1 MQKFKLAPL
10 ALLVLSYSVFAQ
22 QIPSGGSQLQQI
34 PPTPTPEQPAPKLSI
49 EPRSVAASPAV
60 DTAKITVN
68 RLSVTGGRVY
78 SEAELLAFTG
88 FEPGSMLTLTELRG
102 MAAKIADHYHRNG
115 YFVAQAYLP
124 AQDIENGVVTIAVIE
139 GHYGKVILQNQSGL
153 SDDVA
158 NRILSGLNSGDTIAS
173 APLESRLLMLSDL
186 PGVSVKSTLVPGAAF
201 GTSDLIVE
209 LHPGKTISG
218 SIDADNAG
226 SRYTGEYRV
235 GATVNLNNMA
245 GLGDVASLRV
255 LTSGSGLSYA
265 RISYQVPFGKAVAG
279 IAYSYLTYSLGRE
292 FEHLD
297 ANGTA
302 EVATLYGGYSLI
314 RSRKTNLSAHLAL
327 DAKTFQDRID
337 AVNPPS
343 VTDKKVQALTASLI
357 GDHRDS
363 FAGGG
368 VSAFSL
374 AWTTGNLDIE
384 TPAARTIDAATAQ
397 TNGHYNKLGFNAMR
411 LQNVTDVVSLYGAIS
426 GQVASKNL
434 DVSEKMSLGGM
445 YGVRAY
451 PVGEAYADE
460 GYLMTL
466 EARLLL
472 PKFSQ
477 QMPGQVHLIAFAD
490 SGTVTIN
497 KNAWDSSIDNRRTLS
512 GAGLGLSWI
521 DPGNFA
527 VRTYYAHKIG
537 NEAATSAPDESG
549 RFWIQ
554 AVKYF

>member
-22 QIPSGGSQLQQI
+22 QIPSAGGQLQQI

-49 EPRSVAASPAV
+49 EPRSVAPSPAV

-68 RLSVTGGRVY
+68 RLSVTGASIY

-124 AQDIENGVVTIAVIE
+124 AQDIENGAVTIAVIE

-153 SDDVA
+153 SDGVA
-158 NRILSGLNSGDTIAS
+158 SRILSGLNSGDIIAS
-173 APLESRLLMLSDL
+173 ASLESRLLLLSDL

-235 GATVNLNNMA
+235 GATVNLNNLV
-245 GLGDVASLRV
+245 GLGDVASLRI
-255 LTSGSGLSYA
+255 LTSGSGLTYA
-265 RISYQVPFGKAVAG
+265 RISYQVPFGRAVAG
-279 IAYSYLTYSLGRE
+279 VAYSYLTYSLGRE
-292 FEHLD
+292 FEYLD

-302 EVATLYGGYSLI
+302 EVATLYGGYALI
-314 RSRKTNLSAHLAL
+314 RSRNTNLSAHLAL

-337 AVNPPS
+337 AFSS
-343 VTDKKVQALTASLI
+343 VTDKKVHALTASLI

-384 TPAARTIDAATAQ
+384 TPDARAYDAATAQ
-397 TNGHYNKLGFNAMR
+397 TNGHYNKLGFSAMR
-411 LQNVTDVVSLYGAIS
+411 LQNVTHLVSLYGAVS
-426 GQVASKNL
+426 GQFASKNL

-451 PVGEAYADE
+451 PVGEASADE
-460 GYLMTL
+460 GYLATL

-477 QMPGQVHLIAFAD
+477 QMPGQMHLIAFAD

-497 KNAWDSSIDNRRTLS
+497 KNPWDSSIDNRRTLS
-512 GAGLGLSWI
+512 GAGIGLSWI

-527 VRTYYAHKIG
+527 VRTYYARKIG
-537 NEAATSAPDESG
+537 DEPAISAPDKSG

>member
-22 QIPSGGSQLQQI
+22 QIPSAGSQLQQI
-34 PPTPTPEQPAPKLSI
+34 PPTPAPEQPAPKLSI
-49 EPRSVAASPAV
+49 EPRSVAASPAA
-60 DTAKITVN
+60 DTVKITVN
-68 RLSVTGGRVY
+68 RLIVTGARVY
-78 SEAELLAFTG
+78 SEAELLALTG
-88 FEPGSMLTLTELRG
+88 FEPGSTLTLTELRG

-124 AQDIENGVVTIAVIE
+124 AQDIENGAVTIAVIE
-139 GHYGKVILQNQSGL
+139 GHYGKVILQNQSSL

-158 NRILSGLNSGDTIAS
+158 NRILNGLNSGDIIAS
-173 APLESRLLMLSDL
+173 APLESRLLLLSDL
-186 PGVSVKSTLVPGAAF
+186 PGVSVKSTLVPGTAP

-235 GATVNLNNMA
+235 GATVNLNNLA

-255 LTSGSGLSYA
+255 LTSGSGLTYA
-265 RISYQVPFGKAVAG
+265 RISYQVPFGRAVAG
-279 IAYSYLTYSLGRE
+279 VAYSYLTYSLGRE
-292 FEHLD
+292 FEYLD

-302 EVATLYGGYSLI
+302 EVATLYGGYALI
-314 RSRKTNLSAHLAL
+314 RSRNTNLSAHLAL

-337 AVNPPS
+337 AFSS
-343 VTDKKVQALTASLI
+343 VTDKKVNALTASLI

-368 VSAFSL
+368 LSAYSL

-384 TPAARTIDAATAQ
+384 TPDARAYDAATAQ
-397 TNGHYNKLGFNAMR
+397 TNGHYNKLGFSAMR
-411 LQNVTDVVSLYGAIS
+411 LQNVTHLVSLYGAVS
-426 GQVASKNL
+426 GQFASKNL
-434 DVSEKMSLGGM
+434 DVSEKMSMGGM

-451 PVGEAYADE
+451 PVGEASADE

-472 PKFSQ
+472 PKYSQ
-477 QMPGQVHLIAFAD
+477 QMSGQMHLIAFAD
-490 SGTVTIN
+490 SGTVRIN
-497 KNAWDSSIDNRRTLS
+497 KDPWDSSLDNRRTLS

-527 VRTYYAHKIG
+527 VRTYYARKIG
-537 NEAATSAPDESG
+537 DEPATSAPDKSG

>member
-1 MQKFKLAPL
+1 MQQLKLAPL
-10 ALLVLSYSVFAQ
+10 ALLVLSSSVFAQ
-22 QIPSGGSQLQQI
+22 QIPSAGGQLQQI
-34 PPTPTPEQPAPKLSI
+34 PPTPIPEQPAPKLSI
-49 EPRSVAASPAV
+49 EPRSVAESPAV
-60 DTAKITVN
+60 DMAKITVN
-68 RLSVTGGRVY
+68 RLSVTGARIY
-78 SEAELLAFTG
+78 SEAELLALTG

-139 GHYGKVILQNQSGL
+139 GHYGKVILQNQSSL

-158 NRILSGLNSGDTIAS
+158 NRILDGLNSGDIIAS
-173 APLESRLLMLSDL
+173 APLESRLLLLSDL
-186 PGVSVKSTLVPGAAF
+186 PGVSVKSTLVPGATF
-201 GTSDLIVE
+201 GTSDLIVA

-235 GATVNLNNMA
+235 GATLNLNNLA

-255 LTSGSGLSYA
+255 VTSGSGLSYA
-265 RISYQVPFGKAVAG
+265 RISYQVPFGRAYAG
-279 IAYSYLTYSLGRE
+279 VAYSYLTYSLGRE
-292 FEHLD
+292 FEYLD

-314 RSRKTNLSAHLAL
+314 RSRNTNLSAHLAL
-327 DAKTFQDRID
+327 DAKTFEDRID
-337 AVNPPS
+337 ATSS
-343 VTDKKVQALTASLI
+343 VTEKEVQALTASLI

-374 AWTTGNLDIE
+374 ALTTGNLDIQ
-384 TPAARTIDAATAQ
+384 TPAARTIDAATARS
-397 TNGHYNKLGFNAMR
+397 NGHYNKLGFSAMR
-411 LQNVTDVVSLYGAIS
+411 LQHVTDVVSLYGAIS

-434 DVSEKMSLGGM
+434 DVSEKMVLGGL

-477 QMPGQVHLIAFAD
+477 QMPGQMHLIAFAD

-512 GAGLGLSWI
+512 GAGIGLSWT

-527 VRTYYAHKIG
+527 LRTYYARKIG

>member
-1 MQKFKLAPL
+1 MQKLKFVPL
-10 ALLVLSYSVFAQ
+10 ALLALSYSVFAQ
-22 QIPSGGSQLQQI
+22 QIPNAGSQLQQI
-34 PPTPTPEQPAPKLSI
+34 PPIPVPDQAAPKLII
-49 EPRSVAASPAV
+49 EPRSVAPSPTV
-60 DTAKITVN
+60 DTAQITVN
-68 RLSVTGGRVY
+68 RLSITGASVY
-78 SEAELLAFTG
+78 SEAELLVITG
-88 FEPGSMLTLTELRG
+88 FEPGSVQTLTELRG

-124 AQDIENGVVTIAVIE
+124 AQDIKNGAVTIAVIE
-139 GHYGKVILQNQSGL
+139 GQYGKVVLQNQSSL
-153 SDDVA
+153 SDGVA
-158 NRILSGLNSGDTIAS
+158 NSILNGLNSGDIIAS
-173 APLESRLLMLSDL
+173 APLESRLLLLSDL
-186 PGVSVKSTLVPGAAF
+186 PGVSVKSTLIPGSAP

-218 SIDADNAG
+218 SVDADNAG

-235 GATVNLNNMA
+235 GATVNLNNLA

-255 LTSGSGLSYA
+255 LTSGSGLNYA
-265 RISYQVPFGKAVAG
+265 RISYQVPFGKAVVGA
-279 IAYSYLTYSLGRE
+279 AYSYLTYSLGRE
-292 FEHLD
+292 FESLN

-302 EVATLYGGYSLI
+302 EVATLYGSYSLI
-314 RSRKTNLSAHLAL
+314 RSRNTNLSANLAL

-337 AVNPPS
+337 LYSS

-357 GDHRDS
+357 GDHRDN

-368 VSAFSL
+368 VSAYSL

-397 TNGHYNKLGFNAMR
+397 SNGHYNKLGFSAMR
-411 LQNVTDVVSLYGAIS
+411 LQNVTDRVSLYGAIS
-426 GQVASKNL
+426 GQLASKNL

-460 GYLMTL
+460 GYLLTL

-477 QMPGQVHLIAFAD
+477 QMPGQMHLIAFVD
-490 SGTVTIN
+490 SGSVRIN
-497 KNAWDSSIDNRRTLS
+497 KNVWDRSIDNRRTLS
-512 GAGLGLSWI
+512 GGGIGLNWI

-527 VRTYYAHKIG
+527 VRTYYARKIG
-537 NEAATSAPDESG
+537 NEAATSAPDASG

>member
-22 QIPSGGSQLQQI
+22 QIPSAGSQLQQI
-34 PPTPTPEQPAPKLSI
+34 PPTPAPEQPAPKLSI
-49 EPRSVAASPAV
+49 EPSSVAASPAA
-60 DTAKITVN
+60 DTVKITVN
-68 RLSVTGGRVY
+68 RLIVTGARVY
-78 SEAELLAFTG
+78 SEAELLALTG
-88 FEPGSMLTLTELRG
+88 FEPGSTLTLTELRS

-124 AQDIENGVVTIAVIE
+124 AQDIENGAVTIAVIE
-139 GHYGKVILQNQSGL
+139 GHYGKVILQNQSSL
-153 SDDVA
+153 SDDMA
-158 NRILSGLNSGDTIAS
+158 NRILKGLNSGDIIAS
-173 APLESRLLMLSDL
+173 APLESRLLLLSDQ
-186 PGVSVKSTLVPGAAF
+186 PGVSVKSTLVPGTAP

-235 GATVNLNNMA
+235 GATVNLNNLA

-255 LTSGSGLSYA
+255 LTSGSGLTYA
-265 RISYQVPFGKAVAG
+265 RISYQVPFGRAVAG
-279 IAYSYLTYSLGRE
+279 VAYSYLTYSLGRE
-292 FEHLD
+292 FEYLD

-302 EVATLYGGYSLI
+302 EVATLYGGYALI
-314 RSRKTNLSAHLAL
+314 RSRNTNLSAHLAL

-337 AVNPPS
+337 AFSS
-343 VTDKKVQALTASLI
+343 VTDKKVNALTASLI

-374 AWTTGNLDIE
+374 AWTTGDLDIE
-384 TPAARTIDAATAQ
+384 TPDARAYDAATAQ

-411 LQNVTDVVSLYGAIS
+411 LQNVTQVVSLYGAIS
-426 GQVASKNL
+426 GQFASKNL

-451 PVGEAYADE
+451 PVGEASADE

-472 PKFSQ
+472 PKYSQ
-477 QMPGQVHLIAFAD
+477 QMPGQMHLIAFAD
-490 SGTVTIN
+490 SGTVRIN
-497 KNAWDSSIDNRRTLS
+497 KDPWDRSLDNRRTLS

-527 VRTYYAHKIG
+527 VRTYYARKIG
-537 NEAATSAPDESG
+537 NEPAISAPDKSG

>member
-1 MQKFKLAPL
+1 MQKFKLTPL

-22 QIPSGGSQLQQI
+22 QIPSSGSQLQQI
-34 PPTPTPEQPAPKLSI
+34 PPAPTPEQPAPKLSI

-68 RLSVTGGRVY
+68 RLSVTGAHVY
-78 SEAELLAFTG
+78 SEAELLAFTS
-88 FEPGSMLTLTELRG
+88 FEPGSTLTLTELRG
-102 MAAKIADHYHRNG
+102 MAAKISDHYHRNG

-124 AQDIENGVVTIAVIE
+124 PQDIENGAVTIAVIE

-158 NRILSGLNSGDTIAS
+158 NRVLSGLNSGDIIATT
-173 APLESRLLMLSDL
+173 PLESRLLLLSDL
-186 PGVSVKSTLVPGAAF
+186 PGVSVKSTLVPGAVF

-209 LHPGKTISG
+209 LHSGKTISG

-235 GATVNLNNMA
+235 GATVNLNNLA

-279 IAYSYLTYSLGRE
+279 VAYSYLTYSLGRE
-292 FEHLD
+292 FEYLD

-314 RSRKTNLSAHLAL
+314 RSRNTNLSAHLAL

-337 AVNPPS
+337 LYS
-343 VTDKKVQALTASLI
+343 SITDKKVHALTASLI
-357 GDHRDS
+357 GDHRDG

-374 AWTTGNLDIE
+374 ALTTGNLDIE

-397 TNGHYNKLGFNAMR
+397 SNGHYNRLGFSAMR

-426 GQVASKNL
+426 GQAASKNL

-477 QMPGQVHLIAFAD
+477 QMPGHMHLIAFAD

-497 KNAWDSSIDNRRTLS
+497 KNAWDSSMDNRRTLS
-512 GAGLGLSWI
+512 GAGLGFSWI

-527 VRTYYAHKIG
+527 VRTYYARKIG
-537 NEAATSAPDESG
+537 NEEAISAPDESG

>member
-1 MQKFKLAPL
+1 MQKLKFVPL
-10 ALLVLSYSVFAQ
+10 ALLALSYGVFAQ
-22 QIPSGGSQLQQI
+22 QIPNAGSQLQQI
-34 PPTPTPEQPAPKLSI
+34 PPIPTPEQTAPKLII
-49 EPRSVAASPAV
+49 EPRSVAPSPTV
-60 DTAKITVN
+60 DTAQITVN
-68 RLSVTGGRVY
+68 RLSITGASVY
-78 SEAELLAFTG
+78 SEAELLAVTG
-88 FEPGSMLTLTELRG
+88 FEPESVQTLTELRG

-124 AQDIENGVVTIAVIE
+124 AQDIKNGAVTIAVIE
-139 GHYGKVILQNQSGL
+139 GHYGKVVLQNQSSL
-153 SDDVA
+153 SDGVA
-158 NRILSGLNSGDTIAS
+158 NSILNGLNSGDIIAS
-173 APLESRLLMLSDL
+173 APLESRLLLLSDL
-186 PGVSVKSTLVPGAAF
+186 PGVSVKSTLIPGTAP

-218 SIDADNAG
+218 SVDADNAG

-235 GATVNLNNMA
+235 GATVNLNNLA

-255 LTSGSGLSYA
+255 LTSGSGLNYA
-265 RISYQVPFGKAVAG
+265 RISYQVPFGKAVVGA
-279 IAYSYLTYSLGRE
+279 AYSYLTYSLGRE
-292 FEHLD
+292 FESLD

-302 EVATLYGGYSLI
+302 EVATLYGSYSLI
-314 RSRKTNLSAHLAL
+314 RSRNTNLSANLAL

-337 AVNPPS
+337 LYSS

-357 GDHRDS
+357 GDHRDN

-368 VSAFSL
+368 VSAYSL

-397 TNGHYNKLGFNAMR
+397 SNGHYNKLGFSAMR
-411 LQNVTDVVSLYGAIS
+411 LQNVTDRVSLYGAIS
-426 GQVASKNL
+426 GQLASKNL

-460 GYLMTL
+460 GYLLTL

-477 QMPGQVHLIAFAD
+477 QMPGQMHLIAFVD
-490 SGTVTIN
+490 SGSVRIN
-497 KNAWDSSIDNRRTLS
+497 KNVWDRSIDNRRTLS
-512 GAGLGLSWI
+512 GGGIGLNWI

-527 VRTYYAHKIG
+527 VRTYYARKIG
-537 NEAATSAPDESG
+537 NEAATSAPDASG

>member
-1 MQKFKLAPL
+1 MQKLKFVPL
-10 ALLVLSYSVFAQ
+10 ALLALSYSVFAQ
-22 QIPSGGSQLQQI
+22 QIPNAGSQLQQI
-34 PPTPTPEQPAPKLSI
+34 PPIPVPDQAAPKLII
-49 EPRSVAASPAV
+49 EPRSVAPSPTV
-60 DTAKITVN
+60 DTAQITVN
-68 RLSVTGGRVY
+68 RLSITGASVY
-78 SEAELLAFTG
+78 SEAELLVITG
-88 FEPGSMLTLTELRG
+88 FEPGSVQTLTELRG

-124 AQDIENGVVTIAVIE
+124 AQDIKNGAVTIAVIE
-139 GHYGKVILQNQSGL
+139 GRYGKVVLQNRSSL
-153 SDDVA
+153 SDGVA
-158 NRILSGLNSGDTIAS
+158 NSILNGLNSGDIIAS
-173 APLESRLLMLSDL
+173 APLESRLLLLSDL
-186 PGVSVKSTLVPGAAF
+186 PGVSVKSTLIPGAAL

-218 SIDADNAG
+218 SVDADNAG

-235 GATVNLNNMA
+235 GATVNLNNLA

-255 LTSGSGLSYA
+255 LTSGSGLNYA
-265 RISYQVPFGKAVAG
+265 RISYQVPFGKAVVGA
-279 IAYSYLTYSLGRE
+279 AYSYLTYSLGRE
-292 FEHLD
+292 FESLN

-302 EVATLYGGYSLI
+302 EVATLYGSYSLI
-314 RSRKTNLSAHLAL
+314 RSRNTNLSANLAL

-337 AVNPPS
+337 LYSS
-343 VTDKKVQALTASLI
+343 VTDKKVQALTASLT
-357 GDHRDS
+357 GDHRDN

-368 VSAFSL
+368 VSAYSL

-397 TNGHYNKLGFNAMR
+397 SNGHYNKLGFSAMR
-411 LQNVTDVVSLYGAIS
+411 LQNVTDRVSLYGAIS
-426 GQVASKNL
+426 GQLASKNL

-460 GYLMTL
+460 GYLLTL

-477 QMPGQVHLIAFAD
+477 QMPGQMHLIAFVD
-490 SGTVTIN
+490 SGSVRIN
-497 KNAWDSSIDNRRTLS
+497 KNVWDRSIDNRRTLS
-512 GAGLGLSWI
+512 GGGIGLNWI

-527 VRTYYAHKIG
+527 VRTYYARKIG
-537 NEAATSAPDESG
+537 NEAATSAPDASG

>member
-1 MQKFKLAPL
+1 MHHSKLLPL
-10 ALLVLSYSVFAQ
+10 ALLALSSSVFAQ
-22 QIPSGGSQLQQI
+22 QIPNAGSQLQQI
-34 PPTPTPEQPAPKLSI
+34 PPTPTPEQPALKLNV
-49 EPRSVAASPAV
+49 EPRSGIASPAA

-68 RLSVTGGRVY
+68 RLSITGASVY
-78 SEAELLAFTG
+78 SEAELLAVTG
-88 FEPGSMLTLTELRG
+88 FNPGSTLTLTELRG
-102 MAAKIADHYHRNG
+102 MGAKIADHYHRNG

-124 AQDIENGVVTIAVIE
+124 AQDIKNGAVNIAVIE
-139 GHYGKVILQNQSGL
+139 GRYGNVTLQNRSSL
-153 SDDVA
+153 SDNVA
-158 NRILSGLNSGDTIAS
+158 NRILNGLNSGDIIAS
-173 APLESRLLMLSDL
+173 APLESRLLLLSDL
-186 PGVSVKSTLVPGAAF
+186 PGVSVKSTLIPGTAP
-201 GTSDLIVE
+201 GTSDLIIE
-209 LHPGKTISG
+209 LQPGKTISG
-218 SIDADNAG
+218 SVDADNAG

-235 GATVNLNNMA
+235 GATVNLNNLA

-255 LTSGSGLSYA
+255 LTSGSGLNYA
-265 RISYQVPFGKAVAG
+265 RISYQVPFGKAVVGA
-279 IAYSYLTYSLGRE
+279 AYSYLTYSLGRE
-292 FEHLD
+292 FESLD

-302 EVATLYGGYSLI
+302 EVATLYGSYALI
-314 RSRKTNLSAHLAL
+314 RSRNTNLSAHLAL

-337 AVNPPS
+337 LYSS
-343 VTDKKVQALTASLI
+343 VTDKKVQALTASLT
-357 GDHRDS
+357 GDHRDN

-368 VSAFSL
+368 VSAYSL

-397 TNGHYNKLGFNAMR
+397 SNGHYNKLGFSAMR
-411 LQNVTDVVSLYGAIS
+411 SQNVTDTVSLYGAIN
-426 GQVASKNL
+426 GQLASKNL

-477 QMPGQVHLIAFAD
+477 QMPGQMHLIAFVD
-490 SGTVTIN
+490 SGSVRIN
-497 KNAWDSSIDNRRTLS
+497 KNVWDSSIDNRRTLS
-512 GAGLGLSWI
+512 GGGIGFNWI

-527 VRTYYAHKIG
+527 VRTYYARKIG
-537 NEAATSAPDESG
+537 NEAATSAPDASG

>member
-1 MQKFKLAPL
+1 
-10 ALLVLSYSVFAQ
+10 
-22 QIPSGGSQLQQI
+22 
-34 PPTPTPEQPAPKLSI
+34 
-49 EPRSVAASPAV
+49 V
-60 DTAKITVN
+60 DTAQITVN
-68 RLSVTGGRVY
+68 RLSITGASVY
-78 SEAELLAFTG
+78 SEAELLVITG
-88 FEPGSMLTLTELRG
+88 FEPGSVQTLTELRG

-124 AQDIENGVVTIAVIE
+124 AQDIKNGAVTIAVIE
-139 GHYGKVILQNQSGL
+139 GQYGKVVLQNQSSL
-153 SDDVA
+153 SDGVA
-158 NRILSGLNSGDTIAS
+158 NSILNGLNSGDIIAS
-173 APLESRLLMLSDL
+173 APLESRLLLLSDL
-186 PGVSVKSTLVPGAAF
+186 PGVSVKSTLIPGSAP

-218 SIDADNAG
+218 SVDADNAG

-235 GATVNLNNMA
+235 GATVNLNNLA

-255 LTSGSGLSYA
+255 LTSGSGLNYA
-265 RISYQVPFGKAVAG
+265 RISYQVPFGKAVVGA
-279 IAYSYLTYSLGRE
+279 AYSYLTYSLGRE
-292 FEHLD
+292 FESLN

-302 EVATLYGGYSLI
+302 EVATLYGSYSLI
-314 RSRKTNLSAHLAL
+314 RSRNTNLSANLAL

-337 AVNPPS
+337 LYSS

-357 GDHRDS
+357 GDHRDN

-368 VSAFSL
+368 VSAYSL

-397 TNGHYNKLGFNAMR
+397 SNGHYNKLGFSAMR
-411 LQNVTDVVSLYGAIS
+411 LQNVTDRVSLYGAIS
-426 GQVASKNL
+426 GQLASKNL

-460 GYLMTL
+460 GYLLTL

-477 QMPGQVHLIAFAD
+477 QMPGQMHLIAFVD
-490 SGTVTIN
+490 SGSVRIN
-497 KNAWDSSIDNRRTLS
+497 KNVWDRSIDNRRTLS
-512 GAGLGLSWI
+512 GGGIGLNWI

-527 VRTYYAHKIG
+527 VRTYYARKIG
-537 NEAATSAPDESG
+537 NEAATSAPDASG

>member
-1 MQKFKLAPL
+1 MQKLKFVPL
-10 ALLVLSYSVFAQ
+10 ALLALSYSVFAQ
-22 QIPSGGSQLQQI
+22 QIPNAGNQLQQI
-34 PPTPTPEQPAPKLSI
+34 PPIPTPEQTAPKLII
-49 EPRSVAASPAV
+49 EPRSVAPSPTV
-60 DTAKITVN
+60 DTAQITVN
-68 RLSVTGGRVY
+68 RLSITGASVY
-78 SEAELLAFTG
+78 SEAELLAVTD
-88 FEPGSMLTLTELRG
+88 FEPGSVQTLTELRG

-124 AQDIENGVVTIAVIE
+124 AQDIKNGAVTIAVIE
-139 GHYGKVILQNQSGL
+139 GRYGKVVLQNRSSL
-153 SDDVA
+153 SDGVA
-158 NRILSGLNSGDTIAS
+158 NRILNGLNSGDIIAS
-173 APLESRLLMLSDL
+173 APLESRLLLLSDL
-186 PGVSVKSTLVPGAAF
+186 PGVSVKSTLIPGAAP

-218 SIDADNAG
+218 SVDADNAG

-235 GATVNLNNMA
+235 GATVNLNNLA

-255 LTSGSGLSYA
+255 LTSGSGLNYA
-265 RISYQVPFGKAVAG
+265 RISYQVPFGKAVVGA
-279 IAYSYLTYSLGRE
+279 AYSYLTYSLGRE
-292 FEHLD
+292 FESLD

-302 EVATLYGGYSLI
+302 EVATLYGSYSLI
-314 RSRKTNLSAHLAL
+314 RSRNTNLSANLAL
-327 DAKTFQDRID
+327 DAKTFQDR
-337 AVNPPS
+337 VGLSS
-343 VTDKKVQALTASLI
+343 VTDKKVQALTASLT
-357 GDHRDS
+357 GDHRDN

-368 VSAFSL
+368 VSAYSL

-384 TPAARTIDAATAQ
+384 TPIVRTIDAATAQ
-397 TNGHYNKLGFNAMR
+397 SNGHYNKLGFNAMR
-411 LQNVTDVVSLYGAIS
+411 LQNVTDRVSLYGAIS
-426 GQVASKNL
+426 GQLASKNL

-460 GYLMTL
+460 GYLLTL

-477 QMPGQVHLIAFAD
+477 QMPGQMHLIAFVD
-490 SGTVTIN
+490 SGSVRIN
-497 KNAWDSSIDNRRTLS
+497 KNVWDSSTDNRRTLS
-512 GAGLGLSWI
+512 GGGIGLNWI

-527 VRTYYAHKIG
+527 VRTYYARKIG
-537 NEAATSAPDESG
+537 NEAATSAPDASG

>member
-1 MQKFKLAPL
+1 MQKLKFVPL
-10 ALLVLSYSVFAQ
+10 ALLALSYSVFAQ
-22 QIPSGGSQLQQI
+22 QIPNAGSQLQQI
-34 PPTPTPEQPAPKLSI
+34 PPIPVPDQAAPKLII
-49 EPRSVAASPAV
+49 EPRSVAPSPTV
-60 DTAKITVN
+60 DTAQITVN
-68 RLSVTGGRVY
+68 RLSITGASVY
-78 SEAELLAFTG
+78 SEAELLVITG
-88 FEPGSMLTLTELRG
+88 FEPGSVQTLTELRG

-124 AQDIENGVVTIAVIE
+124 AQDIKNGAVTIAVIE
-139 GHYGKVILQNQSGL
+139 GHYGKVVLQNQSSL
-153 SDDVA
+153 SDGVA
-158 NRILSGLNSGDTIAS
+158 DRILNGLNSGDIIAS
-173 APLESRLLMLSDL
+173 APLESRLLLLSDL
-186 PGVSVKSTLVPGAAF
+186 PGVSVKSTLIPGAAL

-218 SIDADNAG
+218 SVDADNAG

-235 GATVNLNNMA
+235 GATVNLNNLA

-255 LTSGSGLSYA
+255 LTSGSGLNYA
-265 RISYQVPFGKAVAG
+265 RISYQVPFGKAVVGA
-279 IAYSYLTYSLGRE
+279 AYSYLTYSLGRE
-292 FEHLD
+292 FESLN

-302 EVATLYGGYSLI
+302 EVATLYGSYSLI
-314 RSRKTNLSAHLAL
+314 RSRNTNLSANLAL

-337 AVNPPS
+337 LYSS
-343 VTDKKVQALTASLI
+343 VTDKKVQALTASLT
-357 GDHRDS
+357 GDHRDN

-368 VSAFSL
+368 VSAYSL

-397 TNGHYNKLGFNAMR
+397 SNGHYNKLGFSAMR
-411 LQNVTDVVSLYGAIS
+411 LQNVTDRVSLYGAIS
-426 GQVASKNL
+426 GQLASKNL

-460 GYLMTL
+460 GYLLTL

-477 QMPGQVHLIAFAD
+477 QMPGQMHLIAFVD
-490 SGTVTIN
+490 SGSVRIN
-497 KNAWDSSIDNRRTLS
+497 KNVWDRSIDNRRTLS
-512 GAGLGLSWI
+512 GGGIGLNWI

-527 VRTYYAHKIG
+527 VRTYYARKIG
-537 NEAATSAPDESG
+537 NEAATSAPDASG